1 MGDEVKLHGTWFSPF
16 VTRVQIVLK
25 LKGVEYEYVEEDLK
39 NKSPLLLKINPIY
52 EKVPV
57 LIHNGNPIVESL
69 IVIEY
74 IDEAFSGPSILPK
87 DPYERSKARF
97 WTKFLDD
104 KGMPPLWKACWSKG
118 EEREKAKEE
127 ALESLKILENE
138 IKGKKFFG
146 GNKIGILDVTADFF
160 AYGIPILEELTKVKL
175 LTEDEFPCL
184 LKWVSNYCNDPFV
197 KEYFPVDDPL
207 AKEYFPPKGPLSA
220 SYKVGLHQ
228 SPPHKHAFYGA
239 AFLESQNRRP
249 KYISDIPA

>member
-146 GNKIGILDVTADFF
+146 GDNVGLVDIAASFIAHWFRILQ
-160 AYGIPILEELTKVKL
+160 ELTGVKL
-175 LTEDEFPCL
+175 LTEDKFPNLC
-184 LKWVSNYCNDPFV
+184 KWADEYSNDAFV
-197 KEYFPVDDPL
+197 KENL
-207 AKEYFPPKGPLSA
+207 PPRERL
-220 SYKVGLHQ
+220 V
-228 SPPHKHAFYGA
+228 A
-239 AFLESQNRRP
+239 AFKYGLETGSL
-249 KYISDIPA
+249 Y